1 MENIGYLFAGLLLQS
16 ALVIIAIVSVDS
28 KRRKEQQQDFKRL
41 IKYEILDQLEPKFDT
56 LHARI
61 SRIETENG
69 LRQC

>member
-41 IKYEILDQLEPKFDT
+41 IKYEILDQLEPKLDA
-56 LHARI
+56 LQARI